1 MKYLLLLL
9 LLSSCVTTKKIERYL
24 EKHPEAIEMVFII
37 NDVHDTVRVVKDSLI
52 TEKITDTL
60 YNWFTEY
67 KYLDKEI
74 TKYKIKEVLKPCKDS
89 VLIIEK
95 KVFVDR
101 YKKVYEALKK
111 DNEANDKMLRWWR
124 KGALLTWGWIVLI
137 GVVVYIIKRR

>member
-24 EKHPEAIEMVFII
+24 EKHPEAIETVFII
-37 NDVHDTVRVVKDSLI
+37 NDFHDTTLIVKDSLVVERI
-52 TEKITDTL
+52 ADTL
-60 YNWFTEY
+60 YQWFNDTHY
-67 KYLDKEI
+67 IDRVRIK
-74 TKYKIKEVLKPCKDS
+74 KILEPCKDS

>member
-24 EKHPEAIEMVFII
+24 KKHPEAIETVFII
-37 NDVHDTVRVVKDSLI
+37 NDFHDTTLIVKDSLVVERI
-52 TEKITDTL
+52 ADTL
-60 YNWFTEY
+60 YQWFNDTHY
-67 KYLDKEI
+67 IDRVRIK
-74 TKYKIKEVLKPCKDS
+74 KILEPCKDS